1 MQIKTLWLRITIT
14 LGALVLLTIQ
24 VLWPQPRLDT
34 TALGLLALA
43 VIPWLSSLLESAKL
57 PGGLELKFRE
67 VEREQK
73 RQRAEI
79 DTLRF
84 LIEGYVTDYELTH
97 LRKLAS
103 GDSFPF
109 ERSDNFR
116 KELERLIGM
125 GLVGR
130 REGHGIRTLF
140 DAGDDVQRHLAITER
155 GRSYLRHRDTA
166 VDF

>member
-1 MQIKTLWLRITIT
+1 MQIKALWLRITIT
-14 LGALVLLTIQ
+14 IGALSLLAIHLRRPST
-24 VLWPQPRLDT
+24 PLDV
-34 TALGLLALA
+34 TALGLLAFA
-43 VIPWLSSLLESAKL
+43 IIPWLSSLLESAKL

-73 RQRAEI
+73 RQRVEI
-79 DTLRF
+79 ETLRF

-97 LRKLAS
+97 LRKLAT
-103 GDSFPF
+103 GAPFPF
-109 ERSDNFR
+109 VRSDNFR

-140 DAGDDVQRHLAITER
+140 DAGDDVQKHLAITER
-155 GRSYLRHRDTA
+155 GRSYLKHRDTA
-166 VDF
+166 IDF